1 MTSAVAT
8 PNVPP
13 ANVPPAVR
21 DEIIALLPNL
31 RAFARTLTRNV
42 TLSDDLVQDT
52 VVKAWSHI
60 ERFELG
66 TDLRAWLFT
75 ILRNHYYS
83 LRRKY
88 RREVE
93 DIDGKFSNFL
103 ATQPAQTVATDLLDF
118 WRAFA
123 KLNDEQREA
132 LTLVGASGFSY
143 DEAAAICGCA
153 VGTIKS
159 RVNRARSH
167 LAEQLNLPRQGTII
181 GSEADTIAESR
192 ADAPIASPR

>member
-1 MTSAVAT
+1 MTSAAAT
-8 PNVPP
+8 P
-13 ANVPPAVR
+13 NVPPAVR
-21 DEIIALLPNL
+21 DEIIGLLPNL

-52 VVKAWSHI
+52 VVKAWSNI

-93 DIDGKFSNFL
+93 DVDGKFSNLL

-159 RVNRARSH
+159 RVNRARSR
-167 LAEQLNLPRQGTII
+167 LAEQLNFPHQGTTT
-181 GSEADTIAESR
+181 GSEADTIAGSR
-192 ADAPIASPR
+192 ANVPFAPPR